1 MLRRGLSKKIGKYSD
16 QLEFVIK
23 VHAIFDG
30 FDEDGSGTISQLE
43 LRRALRS
50 MGISVSSKDVAEMI
64 AKYASDTEKIKYEE
78 FEELVKDL
86 IPPPEFDI
94 GGIVLE
100 QKLLAM
106 FNSMDSNGDLSLSPE
121 ELR

>member
-106 FNSMDSNGDLSLSPE
+106 FNSMDSNGVLSLSPE